1 MVDSFFSY
9 KKKKEERNAA
19 DFNILIDAMIDR
31 IMDKV
36 FERLLNEKVTFL
48 KKKENPCN
56 SDKRTFKE
64 ILEEEVAKFD
74 SVEEVQYLGKYL
86 VEYWK
91 KIHLK

>member
-9 KKKKEERNAA
+9 KKRKEEKRNTI

-31 IMDKV
+31 IMDKI
-36 FERLLNEKVTFL
+36 FDRLESGEAAFL
-48 KKKENPCN
+48 RGKPCN
-56 SDKRTFKE
+56 SNKRTFRE
-64 ILEEEVAKFD
+64 ILEEEVSKFD
-74 SVEEVQYLGKYL
+74 SIEEVQYLGRYL

>member
-9 KKKKEERNAA
+9 KKRRERKTVA
-19 DFNILIDAMIDR
+19 DFNILIDTMIDR

-36 FERLLNEKVTFL
+36 FERLASEKVTFS
-48 KKKENPCN
+48 KKDSYN
-56 SDKRTFKE
+56 SDDRTFRE
-64 ILEEEVAKFD
+64 ILEEEVSKFD
-74 SVEEVQYLGKYL
+74 SIEEVQYLGKYL

>member
-9 KKKKEERNAA
+9 KKRRERKAVA
-19 DFNILIDAMIDR
+19 DFNILIDTMIDR

-36 FERLLNEKVTFL
+36 FERLSSEKVTFS
-48 KKKENPCN
+48 KKNSHNN
-56 SDKRTFKE
+56 SDNRTFRE
-64 ILEEEVAKFD
+64 ILEEEVSKFD
-74 SVEEVQYLGKYL
+74 SIEEVQYLGKYL

>member
-9 KKKKEERNAA
+9 KKRKEERNAA

-36 FERLLNEKVTFL
+36 FERLVSEKVTFL
-48 KKKENPCN
+48 KERESPCN

-64 ILEEEVAKFD
+64 ILEEEVSKFD
-74 SVEEVQYLGKYL
+74 SIEEVQYLGNYL